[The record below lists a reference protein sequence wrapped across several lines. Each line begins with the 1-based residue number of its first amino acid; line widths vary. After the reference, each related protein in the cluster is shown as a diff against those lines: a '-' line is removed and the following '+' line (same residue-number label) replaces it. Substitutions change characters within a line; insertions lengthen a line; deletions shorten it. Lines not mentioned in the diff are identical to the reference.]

1 MSTSHMK
8 PAPRTRGCSDTRP
21 LAGAVAA
28 VALVLTM
35 GLAGCASLNPQADHD
50 ALARAVQ
57 GKPGSNAFAPDGV
70 SPTSTAVDRA
80 EAVRQLLTRQP
91 LTADDAVRIALLHSP
106 ALQASMAQLRI
117 SDAQRVQAAL
127 LLNPHLALGRVREG
141 STRELERAL
150 GFNLLGIASL
160 PWRSEWQ
167 GQQHE
172 VARLQAAQ
180 DVIRVAADA
189 RKAWVRAVAAQQAA
203 DYAEQAR
210 DAASA
215 AAELARRMARV
226 GNSSRY
232 QQAKEQA
239 VLAEVTAQLA
249 KARHAAVAEREH
261 LVRALGLWGAQAQF
275 TLPAQLP
282 ALPEALADWRDI
294 ESQALRERLDVRSA
308 MLQAD
313 LAARAVGYARVTGY
327 IGALDLQVS
336 RSVKTDLAHGERET
350 SRGVEL
356 ELSLPIFDWGGAATA
371 QARARYELAA
381 AQVHQTAVQ
390 ARSEVREAW
399 HGWRTAHDLAR
410 HYRDELVPLRR
421 FITDETLLR
430 YNGMLT
436 GVFDLLADIRTTI
449 ATVSASVD
457 ALRDYWLIDTDLR
470 TALTGTSP
478 GDVAALRATSASAP
492 DTGKGH

>member
-1 MSTSHMK
+1 MK
-8 PAPRTRGCSDTRP
+8 PPTSMRRHGTRRHVVSAMAISGV
-21 LAGAVAA
+21 LAGTL
-28 VALVLTM
+28 ALS
-35 GLAGCASLNPQADHD
+35 GCASLAPQGDMAAITQLTAERTAGVALD
-50 ALARAVQ
+50 AQAVSPASAEAERARAV
-57 GKPGSNAFAPDGV
+57 G
-70 SPTSTAVDRA
+70 
-80 EAVRQLLTRQP
+80 QLLQRQP
-91 LTADDAVRIALLHSP
+91 LAADDAVRIALLNSP
-106 ALQASMAQLRI
+106 AVQASLAQLRI

-127 LLNPHLALGRVREG
+127 LPNPHIALGRVREG
-141 STRELERAL
+141 STREVERAL
-150 GFNLLGIASL
+150 GFNLLGILAL

-172 VARLQAAQ
+172 LSRLQAAQ
-180 DVIRVAADA
+180 ELVRTAADA

-215 AAELARRMARV
+215 AAELARSMARV
-226 GNSSRY
+226 GNASRY

-249 KARHAAVAEREH
+249 KARHAAVAEREQ
-261 LVRALGLWGAQAQF
+261 LLRTLGLWGAQAQI

-282 ALPEALADWRDI
+282 ALPPALAERRDI

-308 MLQAD
+308 LLQAD
-313 LAARAVGYARVTGY
+313 QAARAVGYARVTGY
-327 IGALDLQVS
+327 VSALDLTVQ
-336 RSVKTDLAHGERET
+336 RSVTRDLAHGEREVA
-350 SRGVEL
+350 RGLEL
-356 ELSLPIFDWGGAATA
+356 ELPLPLFDWGGAATA

-399 HGWRTAHDLAR
+399 HGWRTAYDLAR
-410 HYRDELVPLRR
+410 HYRDEIVPLRR

-436 GVFDLLADIRTTI
+436 GVFDLLADTRTTI
-449 ATVSASVD
+449 SAVGASVD
-457 ALRDYWLIDTDLR
+457 ALRDFWLIDTDLR
-470 TALTGTSP
+470 TALTATSP
-478 GDVAALRATSASAP
+478 GGLAALRSSASAGP
-492 DTGKGH
+492 ADSGKGH